1 MACRRGGR
9 RGRGEVGGEGRGG
22 ERGEVGGEGRG
33 GERVGREGGEGR
45 GGWRGRRGEVG
56 GERGWIRG
64 DCRKGN
70 SVVKLWRP
78 LA

>member
-1 MACRRGGR
+1 M
-9 RGRGEVGGEGRGG
+9 EGRG
-22 ERGEVGGEGRG
+22 
-33 GERVGREGGEGR
+33 
-45 GGWRGRRGEVG
+45 RGEVG

-78 LA
+78 FA